1 VSSQVTDVSDEPASL
16 LTKTQRER
24 IADGFQSVEGA
35 KRRRD
40 RQRIRRRVAAGIGDF
55 EYLVE
60 YPDEQLAAAF
70 DDRDDEAVERALAE
84 MRIVGER
91 IRLVHDLDREAVVA
105 RAQDRLRETDADEG
119 TLEAV
124 ELWTREEV
132 ERTVAAELAAEHE
145 PSAWKRRSELAL
157 KIGTVLALPGVLLV
171 PVPFGA
177 VPPAI
182 DGAVVFVA
190 LVFGGPALAFGLS
203 VLLARSLKYDLV
215 PALRG
220 FVDDPGGTVRAI
232 WNRL

>member
-1 VSSQVTDVSDEPASL
+1 MSDEPASL

-24 IADGFQSVEGA
+24 VADGFESVKGA

-40 RQRIRRRVAAGIGDF
+40 RQRVRERVAAGVEDF
-55 EYLVE
+55 GYLVE
-60 YPDEQLAAAF
+60 YPDEQLEAAF

-84 MRIVGER
+84 IRVVSER
-91 IRLVHDLDREAVVA
+91 IRLVHDLDRDDVVA
-105 RAQDRLRETDADEG
+105 RARERLREADADER
-119 TLEAV
+119 TLNAV

-132 ERTVAAELAAEHE
+132 EAAVAAEHE

-157 KIGTVLALPGVLLV
+157 KVGTVLALPGILLV

-182 DGAVVFVA
+182 DGALAFVA
-190 LVFGGPALAFGLS
+190 LAFGGPTLAFGLS
-203 VLLARSLKYDLV
+203 VLLARSVKYDIV

-220 FVDDPGGTVRAI
+220 FADDPTGTVRTL
-232 WNRL
+232 WSRL